1 MKKEM
6 ILSIEEKNGKLIL
19 EANHGSKW
27 VFPSNLSRDNAIAS
41 LVYGTLL
48 SQDEITSCYSSHY
61 KITMTIEALD
71 GKENSEV

>member
-6 ILSIEEKNGKLIL
+6 VLSIEKKKGKLIL

-27 VFPSNLSRDNAIAS
+27 EFPGNLSNDVAIAS

-48 SQDEITSCYSSHY
+48 NADDKTSTFSSHY

-71 GKENSEV
+71 GK